1 VTVGVFNL
9 YGDEWGLEQEREGYR
24 WRGQMLGPV
33 VGASMLGASLY
44 ELPPGQRSFPYH
56 YEYGNE
62 EWLVVVAGRP
72 TVRTPEGEQELAAGD
87 VVCFPEGPAGAHQVR
102 NATDEPV
109 RVLILSTK
117 QRPGVA
123 VYPNSDK
130 IGVWPVADETTDRII
145 VRRDSA
151 VDYWDGER

>member
-1 VTVGVFNL
+1 VTAAVLNL
-9 YGDEWGLEQEREGYR
+9 YGDGWELEQEREGYR
-24 WRGQMLGPV
+24 WRGRTLGPAI
-33 VGASMLGASLY
+33 GASMLGASLY
-44 ELPPGQRSFPYH
+44 ELGPGQRSFPYH

-102 NATDEPV
+102 NATPEPV

-117 QRPGVA
+117 RRPGVA
-123 VYPNSDK
+123 VYPDSDK
-130 IGVWPVADETTDRII
+130 IGVWPAAGEATDRIL

-151 VDYWDGER
+151 VDYWAGER

>member
-1 VTVGVFNL
+1 VNVGVFNL
-9 YGDEWGLEQEREGYR
+9 YGDEWELEQERDGYR
-24 WRGQMLGPV
+24 WRGRMLGPV

-44 ELPPGQRSFPYH
+44 ELAPGQRSFPYH

-123 VYPNSDK
+123 VYPDSDK
-130 IGVWPVADETTDRII
+130 IGVWPVAGEATDRII
-145 VRRDSA
+145 VRRECA